1 MKVLLIRLRLI
12 GDVVFTTPVIRALKR
27 ALPDAQISYLV
38 EREAASVVA
47 GNPHLAEVIVIPR
60 TRGLSRL
67 AEDARL
73 AARLRRRRFDLV
85 IDMHGGPRSSLL
97 TLATGAPQRIGYR
110 IPGRTWMY
118 TRAVARPRELR
129 PRHSVLNQ
137 WDLLHA
143 IEGVNAGVP
152 DPSRDAVEMP
162 LRADVDARVERRL
175 AAAGVLPGHELIVV
189 HVSAGNPFRRWP
201 IESFVELAVQLAA
214 ANSRRRIL
222 LTSGPSEQ
230 AAARRVAEAA
240 RARLNSA
247 LQVPETSDFSLAE
260 LRALVDRAAVYI
272 GGDSGPLHVA
282 SASTAPIVGL
292 FGPTLAERSMPWR
305 DHRWFAEAVDAGPLP
320 CRPCNQRECV
330 TNDFRCLTMI
340 TAQQVIAAA
349 ERALDRQGHKR

>member
-1 MKVLLIRLRLI
+1 LRLI
-12 GDVVFTTPVIRALKR
+12 GDVVFTTPLIRALR
-27 ALPDAQISYLV
+27 RHFPGAHLSYLV
-38 EREAASVVA
+38 EPPALPIVQH
-47 GNPHLAEVIVIPR
+47 NPHLDDVIVAPR
-60 TRGLSRL
+60 RRGVRRVVDDVRL
-67 AEDARL
+67 AR
-73 AARLRRRRFDLV
+73 RLRSSRFDV
-85 IDMHGGPRSSLL
+85 AIDLHGGPRAAWL
-97 TLATGAPQRIGYR
+97 TWASGASTRIGYT
-110 IPGRTWMY
+110 IKGRRWMY
-118 TRAVARPRELR
+118 THVVERAPDLG

-137 WDLLHA
+137 WDLLA
-143 IEGVNAGVP
+143 PLGIPSPDRVEDPIEIGLDRG
-152 DPSRDAVEMP
+152 AVM
-162 LRADVDARVERRL
+162 AVERRL
-175 AAAGVLPGHELIVV
+175 GELGIGPEHELAVI